1 MAAFGIMAALHERA
15 RSGEGQ
21 VVDVSM
27 ADGALSW
34 LAMVAGAYLCD
45 GEVPRRGEGQLTGG
59 FVCYLPYEAAD
70 G

>member
-1 MAAFGIMAALHERA
+1 MAAFGVLAALHERE

-34 LAMVAGAYLCD
+34 LAMVAAAYLCD
-45 GEVPRRGEGQLTGG
+45 GEVPERGE
-59 FVCYLPYEAAD
+59 AS
-70 G
+70 